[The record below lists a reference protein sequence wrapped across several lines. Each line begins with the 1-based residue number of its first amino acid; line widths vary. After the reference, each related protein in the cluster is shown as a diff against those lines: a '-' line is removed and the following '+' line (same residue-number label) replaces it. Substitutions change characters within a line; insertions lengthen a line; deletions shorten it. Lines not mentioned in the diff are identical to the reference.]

1 MNARKLLKKY
11 CLDIDDMPN
20 PHSINPATIVGVDQE
35 EYETKDD
42 NGKPVKGLRS
52 NLWFREFDLPLRLN
66 NVRVELLCEM
76 LGDETDDWKGRQIGL
91 LVGSIVHYGKPKK
104 TLMIH
109 TTALDLSTAGG
120 RPQLAQGSPLGD
132 NRPIKTAPMG
142 LTGKKRLEN
151 ALAEQGATFD
161 ELIDWLKR
169 ERPQIHER
177 VVGLA
182 MEDIPGLALEHIAH
196 FLKHYHEIKKPA
208 APASGGVVINDDDI
222 PF

>member
-1 MNARKLLKKY
+1 MDIRTAKTKY
-11 CLDIDDMPN
+11 ALEWDDLPN
-20 PHSINPATIVGVDQE
+20 PRSINPATIISVAIE
-35 EYETKDD
+35 EYEDTSK
-42 NGKPVKGLRS
+42 GKPVPKKRT
-52 NLWFREFDLPLRLN
+52 NLWFREYDLPLRLN
-66 NVRVELLCEM
+66 NVRIDILAEM
-76 LGDETDDWKGRQIGL
+76 LGPETDNWKDRQIGL
-91 LVGSIVHYGKPKK
+91 LVGKVTSFGETKTSI
-104 TLMIH
+104 LIH
-109 TTALDLSTAGG
+109 TSPLDLSTAGG

-132 NRPIKTAPMG
+132 NRPMKTAPMG